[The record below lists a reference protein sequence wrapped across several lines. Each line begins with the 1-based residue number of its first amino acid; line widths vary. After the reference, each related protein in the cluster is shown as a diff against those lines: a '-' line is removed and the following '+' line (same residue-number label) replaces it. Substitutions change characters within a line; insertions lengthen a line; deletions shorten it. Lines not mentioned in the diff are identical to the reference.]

1 MNEFERLRR
10 LSVVMKKEYPTGTRL
25 LLNYMDDLY
34 SPVESGTRGTVVHV
48 DDQAQIHM
56 KWDNGRTLAL
66 NAETDSFRKLTNEEL
81 EKEQKLKRT
90 KDFGDECRIVIPER
104 PIDCSLLGY
113 FDELE
118 YECWELV
125 KKYCAQFGIEILPD
139 ENGDEAV
146 GFDIAKGIQD
156 KIIASLQES
165 GVEFCFDEQE
175 ESEAEENTG
184 ITMQGI

>member
-1 MNEFERLRR
+1 MNEIERLRR
-10 LSVVMKKEYPTGTRL
+10 LSVGMKKEYPTGTRL
-25 LLNYMDDLY
+25 FLNYMDDPY
-34 SPVESGTRGTVVHV
+34 SPVESGTRGTVVRV

-56 KWDNGRTLAL
+56 RWDNGRTLAL
-66 NAETDSFRKLTNEEL
+66 NVETDSFRKLTDEEL
-81 EKEQKLKRT
+81 AEEQKKKHT
-90 KDFGDECRIVIPER
+90 KDFGVECQIVIPEQ
-104 PIDCSLLGY
+104 PIDCSRLGY

-139 ENGDEAV
+139 ENGDEAIA
-146 GFDIAKGIQD
+146 FDIAKGIQD
-156 KIIASLQES
+156 KIIESIQES

-184 ITMQGI
+184 ITLQGI